1 MFFITITIV
10 SGKML
15 LILGVIAVILG
26 SISSIYAIG
35 GNHLKIMLLTYLK
48 ICGITNI
55 LETDELV
62 GCISSL

>member
-1 MFFITITIV
+1 MV
-10 SGKML
+10 SGKLL
-15 LILGVIAVILG
+15 LILGVVAAILG
-26 SISSIYAIG
+26 STGSIYAIG
-35 GNHLKIMLLTYLK
+35 GKPLKIMLLTYLK

>member
-1 MFFITITIV
+1 MRE
-10 SGKML
+10 
-15 LILGVIAVILG
+15 GVKNRW
-26 SISSIYAIG
+26 Y
-35 GNHLKIMLLTYLK
+35 NHLKIMLLTYLK